1 MLQTFFGWCTRSDV
15 VNQFRDTLESNIY
28 ACMEMSGQSYPDT
41 VDMPTNRFQNYLR
54 WKTKLEDDKK
64 KALDEEIAKRL

>member
-1 MLQTFFGWCTRSDV
+1 
-15 VNQFRDTLESNIY
+15 
-28 ACMEMSGQSYPDT
+28 MEMSGQSYPDT